1 MKREEIIQKWLSGE
15 LSEAEA
21 KAFEADESFALDR
34 KIVASAPQFKAPT
47 STTSFDEFRKRL
59 YPEQDTKVRKLVPW
73 RSLMKIASVLVIGFA
88 LFFIFF
94 NTSELKVQSLAAEK
108 ATIALPDTSQ
118 VVLNAASTLTYNPDT
133 WENKRSVALKG
144 EAYFKVAKGSRFDV
158 VTQEGVVSVLGT
170 QFTVKQRGSF
180 FEVIC
185 YEGLVQVIS
194 GERTE
199 KLPPGK
205 TFRSVNGTVSLHTIP
220 ASQPSWLDN
229 QTHFDQMPYAEV
241 LAELERQYDVK
252 VNVKNI
258 DTQRIFTGS
267 FVHDNLEAAV
277 KSVSE
282 PLGLSYSINKK
293 QVSLFIRAE

>member
-1 MKREEIIQKWLSGE
+1 MKKEEIIQKWLAGE
-15 LSEAEA
+15 LSDEEA
-21 KAFEADESFALDR
+21 KAFEADESFAMDR
-34 KIVASAPQFKAPT
+34 KIVASASQFKAPT
-47 STTSFDEFRKRL
+47 ADTSFDEFRKRL
-59 YPEQDTKVRKLVPW
+59 SPQQDTKIRKLVPW
-73 RSLMKIASVLVIGFA
+73 GTFMKIASVLVIGFA

-94 NTSELKVQSLAAEK
+94 NTNELKIQSLAAEK
-108 ATIALPDTSQ
+108 ATIALPDTSE
-118 VVLNAASTLTYNPDT
+118 VILNATSTLTYNPDT
-133 WENKRSVALKG
+133 WENKRTVSLKG
-144 EAYFKVAKGSRFDV
+144 EAFFKVAKGSRFDV
-158 VTQEGVVSVLGT
+158 VTQEGLVSVLGT
-170 QFTVKQRGSF
+170 EFTVKQRGSF

-185 YEGLVQVIS
+185 YEGLVQVVS

-205 TFRSVNGTVSLHTIP
+205 TFRSVNGIVTLHTIP

-229 QTHFDQMPYAEV
+229 QTHFDQMPYTEV
-241 LAELERQYDVK
+241 LAELERQYDIK

-282 PLGLSYSINKK
+282 PMGLSYSINKK
-293 QVSLFIRAE
+293 QVRLFIREE